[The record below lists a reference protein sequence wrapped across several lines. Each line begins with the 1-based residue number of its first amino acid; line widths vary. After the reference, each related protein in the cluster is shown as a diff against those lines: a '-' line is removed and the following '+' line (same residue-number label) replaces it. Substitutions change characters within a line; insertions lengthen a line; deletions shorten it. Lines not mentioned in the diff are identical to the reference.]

1 MTKEEMLKAIEELVD
16 NNGTLVPDKL
26 LTLKAE
32 LIKDYDDITTVRT
45 TNKTITENLGK
56 LEAENK
62 ELKEANLKL
71 FMMGFKSTP
80 PKEKDPDDS
89 DPNKKPDTP
98 PATPEDIVNTMFG
111 IQKGE

>member
-1 MTKEEMLKAIEELVD
+1 MTKEEMLKAIEDLVD
-16 NNGTLVPDKL
+16 SNGTLIPDKL

-32 LIKDYDDITTVRT
+32 LTKDYDDITTVRT
-45 TNKTITENLGK
+45 TNKTITENMGK

-80 PKEKDPDDS
+80 QPGSNPDEPEPKPE
-89 DPNKKPDTP
+89 PDTP
-98 PATPEDIVNTMFG
+98 PASPEDIVNTMFG

>member
-45 TNKTITENLGK
+45 TNKTITENMGK

-80 PKEKDPDDS
+80 PQGNNPDE
-89 DPNKKPDTP
+89 PKPKPKPDTP

>member
-16 NNGTLVPDKL
+16 ANGTLIPDKL

-32 LIKDYDDITTVRT
+32 LTKDYDDITTVRT
-45 TNKTITENLGK
+45 TNKTITENMGK

-80 PKEKDPDDS
+80 PQGNNPDE
-89 DPNKKPDTP
+89 PKPKPESDTP